1 MHRAPMCLCRT
12 RFRMTAYHSVVAS
25 RVPWIRNQGGGGG
38 EPGEITPAS
47 SSWRRV
53 AT

>member
-1 MHRAPMCLCRT
+1 MHRAPMNTPRT
-12 RFRMTAYHSVVAS
+12 CFRITAYQSVVAS
-25 RVPWIRNQGGGGG
+25 RVPWMGNHGVGGLPCGDQ
-38 EPGEITPAS
+38 PAS

>member
-1 MHRAPMCLCRT
+1 MHRAPMYTCFTCLRI
-12 RFRMTAYHSVVAS
+12 TAYHNVVAS
-25 RVPWIRNQGGGGG
+25 RVPWIGNQGGGGDPISG
-38 EPGEITPAS
+38 TSPAS